1 MNFSGRNNENSNSGW
16 NFDGLPDDV
25 QSIASTNESFAP
37 NHRGGWSRSRNLAP
51 SLALGSSRS
60 MISSDSPASRRDGS
74 RASSPHLSSNV
85 SSNPGNNYLGMPSF
99 AQLNT
104 RTGSHAGAL
113 GLPIQDSS
121 RASSVSSFRQVHTRD
136 FAASQ
141 APNWMYENDGDDD
154 DSDTTEIDHAP
165 RYYDAYSRGGQV
177 DHTPSVAQAPLSNA
191 GSRNSS
197 NTHSE
202 YPRNRIA
209 NAAGIDAVSND
220 EGNDGINESNE
231 GQSAAFW
238 PDLRPLLTDE
248 AAIRNLHL
256 QCPICYDA
264 SDDMRVLS
272 CGHILC
278 KDCLYRVLK
287 NRDGARGNP
296 RGRIRECPFCRIQLG
311 KKRGCHPNCPQD
323 KSWTVGLRVPASMA
337 ELAHFPLTIAEGGG
351 KPLSCTDCREGRVMN
366 AFKRL
371 CQELLND
378 RHARV
383 AISDGSQAA
392 NVVPDTHTAVPEM
405 QTMCDAVMDVLYSPE
420 FCTKYAGVQ
429 APEMRKLAAAEFT
442 KRR

>member
-1 MNFSGRNNENSNSGW
+1 MNFSGGNIENTNSGW

-37 NHRGGWSRSRNLAP
+37 NHPGGWSRSRNVAP
-51 SLALGSSRS
+51 SPALGSSRS
-60 MISSDSPASRRDGS
+60 MIPSDSSGSHRDGY
-74 RASSPHLSSNV
+74 RALSPHLSSNV
-85 SSNPGNNYLGMPSF
+85 SSNPGTITPACPHSHIGTSGPDLMLG
-99 AQLNT
+99 
-104 RTGSHAGAL
+104 HL
-113 GLPIQDSS
+113 GYRYGTP
-121 RASSVSSFRQVHTRD
+121 
-136 FAASQ
+136 
-141 APNWMYENDGDDD
+141 APFWIYDNDGDDD
-154 DSDTTEIDHAP
+154 DSDITEIDHAP
-165 RYYDAYSRGGQV
+165 RYQDAYSRGGQV
-177 DHTPSVAQAPLSNA
+177 DHPLSVAQASLSNV

-202 YPRNRIA
+202 PPRNRVA
-209 NAAGIDAVSND
+209 NPTAIDAVSND
-220 EGNDGINESNE
+220 EGNGGINERNE

-264 SDDMRVLS
+264 LDDMRVLS

-296 RGRIRECPFCRIQLG
+296 RGRSRECPFCRIQLG

-323 KSWTVGLRVPASMA
+323 KSWTIGLRVPASMA

-378 RHARV
+378 KHARV

-392 NVVPDTHTAVPEM
+392 NVGPDTHTAVPEM

-420 FCTKYAGVQ
+420 FCSKYAGVQ
-429 APEMRKLAAAEFT
+429 APVMRKRAIAEFI